1 MKILGISRSRR
12 FSPNSEERDAA
23 IFLSVCQVL
32 RAAGHEVC
40 TYSEDDLP
48 PTVCTDM
55 CTYSAAFSMA
65 RGTFALQQLA
75 AAEASGLRVINS
87 PSHLLRTSRATLA
100 ALFHKSGIP
109 IAGTR
114 LLTDVDRMAA
124 ELTYPCWLKR
134 GEACAQNSTDVS
146 FVRTPDELHG
156 LYARLRRRGVAQI
169 VVSRHVTGDLV
180 KFYGVAGT
188 DFFHYDYPTRGGSF
202 SKFGLE
208 AINGAPHDYV
218 FSAAALRETA
228 NRAALLSG
236 IPVYGGDAI
245 ISPDGSICIID
256 FNDWPSFSACRA
268 EAAQAIA
275 SLLTEDATLTDSHIL
290 PRQENDTLTL

>member
-1 MKILGISRSRR
+1 MKILGISRSPR

-23 IFLSVCQVL
+23 IFLSVCEAL
-32 RAAGHEVC
+32 RSAGHEVTTC
-40 TYSEDDLP
+40 DEDHLVPILCNGMPAYD
-48 PTVCTDM
+48 
-55 CTYSAAFSMA
+55 AAFSMVRSTA
-65 RGTFALQQLA
+65 ALRQLA
-75 AAEASGLRVINS
+75 TVEAAGLRILNS

-100 ALFHKSGIP
+100 ALFRQAGIP

-114 LLTDVDRMAA
+114 LLTDVDSAAA
-124 ELTYPCWLKR
+124 ELTFPCWLKR
-134 GEACAQNSTDVS
+134 GEACAQSSTDVS
-146 FVRTPDELHG
+146 FVRNRDELRNQ
-156 LYARLRRRGVAQI
+156 YTQLRKQGVSQI

-180 KFYGVAGT
+180 KFYGVGKT
-188 DFFHYDYPTRGGSF
+188 TFFHYDYPTKGNSF

-218 FSAAALRETA
+218 FDAAELHETA

-245 ISPDGSICIID
+245 IAPDGSICIID

-275 SLLTEDATLTDSHIL
+275 TLLLKDELSL
-290 PRQENDTLTL
+290 